1 MKRIVSYLLA
11 AVLVLGPC
19 MSSYATEPDRTQEST
34 EPAKGQETENVGG
47 KASSTGGEQQS
58 TETQQDTD
66 MQQDADKE
74 QDADVQQ
81 DVDKEQDAGTLP
93 VSGEEDT
100 DENAD
105 ESRQTEEASKDK
117 GQVDVYIAQTLEW
130 GSAVT
135 FTVSLEGSEKKI
147 TLASAEDGEV
157 QKGVTFGDLAAGA
170 YKL

>member
-47 KASSTGGEQQS
+47 EASSTGGEQQS

-117 GQVDVYIAQTLEW
+117 GQVDVYIAQTLEYRIPGRQREEDHSGVGRRRRGTK
-130 GSAVT
+130 GSHVRRP
-135 FTVSLEGSEKKI
+135 GGGYI
-147 TLASAEDGEV
+147 
-157 QKGVTFGDLAAGA
+157 
-170 YKL
+170 